1 MTKRKK
7 IINSVLFIGVIMA
20 VLVASFFLTQY
31 VSADEASQKLIQE
44 FGYLAVLAISFI
56 AGLNLFLPVP
66 AATFVSIFTAGGMS
80 LPVII
85 FLLVIG
91 TMAANLLSFAIGHY
105 GRHVT
110 KSHYPKIQN
119 WLTNLYTK
127 HQKYLPHFI
136 FGFTALVPLPDEVY
150 LIPLGIIGIRLRE
163 IIFPLLM
170 GTIVYQTLAAY
181 GIDNVVKYFLT
192 V

>member
-7 IINSVLFIGVIMA
+7 IINSVLFIGAIVA
-20 VLVASFFLTQY
+20 VLIASFFLTQY
-31 VSADEASQKLIQE
+31 VSTDEASKKLIQE

-66 AATFVSIFTAGGMS
+66 AAAFVSVFTAGGMS
-80 LPVII
+80 LPAII
-85 FLLVIG
+85 ILLIIG

-105 GRHVT
+105 GRGVT
-110 KSHYPKIQN
+110 KSHYPRIQN
-119 WLTNLYTK
+119 WLTDLYIK
-127 HQKYLPHFI
+127 HRKYLPHFI

-163 IIFPLLM
+163 IIFPLLL
-170 GTIVYQTLAAY
+170 GTVVYQTLAAY
-181 GIDNVVKYFLT
+181 GIDNVFRFFLN
-192 V
+192 

>member
-7 IINSVLFIGVIMA
+7 IISLSLFIGAIIA

-31 VSADEASQKLIQE
+31 VSNDEASQKLIQE

-80 LPVII
+80 LPAII
-85 FLLVIG
+85 FLLIVG

-110 KSHYPKIQN
+110 KSHYPKIQT

-127 HQKYLPHFI
+127 HQKYLPYFV

-150 LIPLGIIGIRLRE
+150 LIPLGVIGIKLK
-163 IIFPLLM
+163 IIIIPLLL
-170 GTIVYQTLAAY
+170 GTIIYQTLAAY
-181 GIDNVVKYFLT
+181 GIDNIFRFFLP
-192 V
+192 